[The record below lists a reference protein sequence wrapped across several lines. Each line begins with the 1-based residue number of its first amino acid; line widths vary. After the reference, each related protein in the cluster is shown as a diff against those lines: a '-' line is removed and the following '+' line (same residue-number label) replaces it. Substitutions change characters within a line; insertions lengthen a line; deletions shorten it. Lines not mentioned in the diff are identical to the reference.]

1 MQLFNNPQQ
10 NIKEAPV
17 ALSGAGSKRHNL
29 SRYGIGLF
37 ILINIIGLTTYI
49 YLFGFIFDK
58 KDAIVNSVS
67 KLDIEQLKE
76 ERLRAIKNSY
86 RETASKRILL
96 SKYFVDSEG
105 IVTFIEDIERAG
117 KSANVVLKFNFV
129 NIRDTGEQDILA
141 MKFETFGSFREI
153 FYFLKLIEQ
162 MPFYTSLEK
171 VLLDKEIPTQFEERK
186 ESDTWHGLFTLVVL
200 SFENK

>member
-1 MQLFNNPQQ
+1 MPLLNNQQ
-10 NIKEAPV
+10 QSTKNAPISSLGV
-17 ALSGAGSKRHNL
+17 SSKRPNL
-29 SRYGIGLF
+29 SLYGIGLF
-37 ILINIIGLTTYI
+37 ILLNIIGLTTYI
-49 YLFGFIFDK
+49 FLFGFILDK

-76 ERLRAIKNSY
+76 ERLHILKNSY
-86 RETASKRILL
+86 RETASKRALL
-96 SKYFVDSEG
+96 SKYFIDSEG

-117 KSANVVLKFNFV
+117 RRANVNFV

-141 MKFETFGSFREI
+141 MEFETFGSFREI

-162 MPFYTSLEK
+162 IPFHTSLEK
-171 VLLDKEIPTQFEERK
+171 VLLDKEIPTQFKERK
-186 ESDTWHGLFTLVVL
+186 KSDTWRGLFTLVVL